1 MPGKSALTETSI
13 EGWRRTRTVESEQ
26 VADCCGLTTAAEI
39 PLESEESDE
48 SDESDTT
55 SHHAIAGPDRCS
67 EHRLQ
72 GLGEHLTD

>member
-1 MPGKSALTETSI
+1 LNLSRL
-13 EGWRRTRTVESEQ
+13 RTV
-26 VADCCGLTTAAEI
+26 CGLTTAEI

-55 SHHAIAGPDRCS
+55 SHHAIAAPTGVASTD
-67 EHRLQ
+67 Q